1 MGQDF
6 ENRKSWGI
14 GVGATIEKV
23 GASKM
28 KVGKKKHFGFNQE
41 NQESRFFFKSWFEP
55 PGILVQPGIT
65 RNPGFL
71 GNPGSN
77 QENQESWFFWK
88 SWFEPGILVEV
99 VESWF
104 NQENQESWF
113 FWKSWFEPG
122 ILVEV
127 VESWFNQENQESWLI
142 LVQPGITRNPG
153 SNQE

>member
-1 MGQDF
+1 MF
-6 ENRKSWGI
+6 
-14 GVGATIEKV
+14 
-23 GASKM
+23 
-28 KVGKKKHFGFNQE
+28 
-41 NQESRFFFKSWFEP
+41 
-55 PGILVQPGIT
+55 LVPT
-65 RNPGFL
+65 RN
-71 GNPGSN
+71 
-77 QENQESWFFWK
+77 NQESWFFWK

-153 SNQE
+153 FFSKSWFQPKCFFFQLFLPQVGAFELGQNFQNTEKLGHSSWGKFSKVGASYLEFLQAKIHRAFLRRCSLNNL